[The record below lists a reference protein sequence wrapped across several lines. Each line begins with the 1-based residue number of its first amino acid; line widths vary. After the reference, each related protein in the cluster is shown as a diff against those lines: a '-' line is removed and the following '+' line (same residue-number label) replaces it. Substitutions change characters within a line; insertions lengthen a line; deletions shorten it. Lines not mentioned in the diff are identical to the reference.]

1 VDTLVREPPQTDLR
15 TPPHTSDRIARPN
28 LFARLPDTK
37 QMTIPDPSAV
47 PATTVPATTSQ
58 LLVRSLRRHRARVV
72 GSVVGFCG
80 HQTCETLVPVAIG
93 VVIDK
98 AVVTSDLSSLVIG
111 VVGILVLFNV
121 LMFSWRLG
129 GRLSFGAMQRE
140 THMLRVELAS
150 RVLDPRGAR
159 TGKPM
164 GEVLSVATSDA
175 MRAATILRVGP
186 SFVAACC
193 ALVVAAG
200 VLLSIDVVLGIV
212 VLIGAPALVALVQ
225 VMGPWLTR
233 RNVVQQEAT
242 GATTALATDLVR
254 GGRALRGVGA
264 EANAVERYRLSSQR
278 TLLATIA
285 AARTGGVYQA
295 ATTLASGLFLA
306 LVAGLSGWFAINGR
320 ISVGELITI
329 VGLAQF
335 LGEPVRGLGELGQ
348 ALAMARS
355 SASRVV
361 SVLTAPSV
369 NDGGTARVEGH
380 GGLRIERVSYRT
392 LHDIDL
398 TIAPGDLVGILAYQP
413 ADADALL
420 ELLAGRVSGDDHTGR
435 VLVDGVSVDDAD
447 LGDARAAVLV
457 EQHEVALFAGT
468 IRSNL
473 LAGVGAVGGVGGAPS
488 EATLT
493 EALLACAGD
502 DVVGAHPAGLERHI
516 TDRGRSLSGGQRQRL
531 GLARALLAQ
540 PPVLVLHDPTTAVD
554 AVTEETIAAGLVRF
568 RHGAGG
574 SDATVV
580 VTSSPAI
587 LGLADRVLVVD
598 DGRVIS
604 ESTHAELAED
614 DERYRDQVLR

>member
-1 VDTLVREPPQTDLR
+1 
-15 TPPHTSDRIARPN
+15 
-28 LFARLPDTK
+28 
-37 QMTIPDPSAV
+37 MTIPDSSPNT
-47 PATTVPATTSQ
+47 PATASQ
-58 LLVRSLRRHRARVV
+58 LLVRSLRRHRGRVI
-72 GSVVGFCG
+72 GSVAGFCS

-93 VVIDK
+93 VVIDR
-98 AVVTSDLSSLVIG
+98 AVVTADLSNLLLG
-111 VVGILVLFNV
+111 VLGILVLFNV

-140 THMLRVELAS
+140 THLLRVELAS

-193 ALVVAAG
+193 ALVVAAAI
-200 VLLSIDVVLGIV
+200 LLSIDVVLGV
-212 VLIGAPALVALVQ
+212 MVLIGAPALVALVQ

-278 TLLATIA
+278 TLRATLA
-285 AARTGGVYQA
+285 AARSSGVYQA

-306 LVAGLSGWFAINGR
+306 LVAGLSGWFAVDGR

-329 VGLAQF
+329 IGLAQF

-348 ALAMARS
+348 ALAVARS
-355 SASRVV
+355 SAGRVV
-361 SVLTAPSV
+361 SVLTSPSV
-369 NDGGTARVEGH
+369 NDGGASRVVGH
-380 GGLRIERVSYRT
+380 GGLRVERVSYRS

-398 TIAPGDLVGILAYQP
+398 TIAPGELVGILAYQP
-413 ADADALL
+413 ADADVLL
-420 ELLAGRVSGDDHTGR
+420 DLLAGRVSTEDHTGR
-435 VLVDGVSVDDAD
+435 VLVDGVPLDEAD

-457 EQHEVALFAGT
+457 EQHDVALFAGS
-468 IRSNL
+468 IRSNV
-473 LAGVGAVGGVGGAPS
+473 LAGVTDAPAEAV
-488 EATLT
+488 LT

-502 DVVGAHPAGLERHI
+502 DVVGAHPDGLEREL

-531 GLARALLAQ
+531 GLVRALLAR

-568 RHGAGG
+568 RHGADGA

-587 LGLADRVLVVD
+587 LGLADRVLVID

-604 ESTHAELAED
+604 ESTHAELARD
-614 DERYRDQVLR
+614 DERYREQVLR

>member
-1 VDTLVREPPQTDLR
+1 M
-15 TPPHTSDRIARPN
+15 A
-28 LFARLPDTK
+28 
-37 QMTIPDPSAV
+37 IPDPSTPVLTAASAAST
-47 PATTVPATTSQ
+47 PATVSQ
-58 LLVRSLRRHRARVV
+58 LLVRSLRRHRARVI
-72 GSVVGFCG
+72 GSVIGFCG

-93 VVIDK
+93 VVIDR
-98 AVVTSDLSSLVIG
+98 AVVTADLSNLAIG
-111 VVGILVLFNV
+111 VVGILVLFTV
-121 LMFSWRLG
+121 LMLCWRLG
-129 GRLSFGAMQRE
+129 ARLSFGAMQRE
-140 THMLRVELAS
+140 THMLRVELAA

-175 MRAATILRVGP
+175 MRAATILRVVP
-186 SFVAACC
+186 SSVAASC
-193 ALVVAAG
+193 ALVVAA
-200 VLLSIDVVLGIV
+200 VILLSIDVVLGVV
-212 VLIGAPALVALVQ
+212 VLVGAPALVALVQ

-254 GGRALRGVGA
+254 GGRALRGIGA
-264 EANAVERYRLSSQR
+264 EANAVERYRQSSQR
-278 TLLATIA
+278 TLLATLA

-306 LVAGLSGWFAINGR
+306 LVAGLSGWFAIEGR
-320 ISVGELITI
+320 ISVGQLITI

-348 ALAMARS
+348 VLATARS
-355 SASRVV
+355 SASRVI
-361 SVLTAPSV
+361 SVLTAPTV
-369 NDGGTARVEGH
+369 NDGGAAHVLGR
-380 GGLRIERVSYRT
+380 GGLRIERVSYRS
-392 LHDIDL
+392 LHEIDL
-398 TIAPGDLVGILAYQP
+398 SIAPGELVGILAYQP

-420 ELLAGRVSGDDHTGR
+420 ELLAGRVGVDEHTGR
-435 VLVDGVSVDDAD
+435 VLVDGIPVDDAD
-447 LGDARAAVLV
+447 LGEARSAVLV

-473 LAGVGAVGGVGGAPS
+473 QAGVGVMPS
-488 EATLT
+488 EEALT

-502 DVVGAHPAGLERHI
+502 DVVGAHPDGLERNI

-531 GLARALLAQ
+531 GLTRALLAH

-568 RHGAGG
+568 RHGSDGS

-587 LGLADRVLVVD
+587 LGLADRVVVVD
-598 DGRVIS
+598 AGRVIRL
-604 ESTHAELAED
+604 STHTELVED
-614 DERYRDQVLR
+614 DERYRGQVLR

>member
-1 VDTLVREPPQTDLR
+1 
-15 TPPHTSDRIARPN
+15 
-28 LFARLPDTK
+28 
-37 QMTIPDPSAV
+37 MTIPDPSA
-47 PATTVPATTSQ
+47 PALAAASAAPIPANASQ
-58 LLVRSLRRHRARVV
+58 LLVRSLRRHRARVI

-93 VVIDK
+93 VVIDR
-98 AVVTSDLSSLVIG
+98 AVVTADLSNLLIG
-111 VVGILVLFNV
+111 VVGILILFNV

-129 GRLSFGAMQRE
+129 GRLSFGVMQRE

-193 ALVVAAG
+193 ALVVAAA
-200 VLLSIDVVLGIV
+200 VLLSIDVVLGVV

-264 EANAVERYRLSSQR
+264 EANAVERYRQSSQR
-278 TLLATIA
+278 SLLATLA

-355 SASRVV
+355 SADRVV

-369 NDGGTARVEGH
+369 NDGGTAHVEGH
-380 GGLRIERVSYRT
+380 GGLRVERVSYRS
-392 LHDIDL
+392 LHEIDL
-398 TIAPGDLVGILAYQP
+398 TIAPGELVGILAYQP

-420 ELLAGRVSGDDHTGR
+420 ELLAGRVSSDDHTGR
-435 VLVDGVSVDDAD
+435 ILVDGIPADEAD
-447 LGDARAAVLV
+447 LGDARSAVLV

-473 LAGVGAVGGVGGAPS
+473 LAGVGATPS
-488 EATLT
+488 EAALT

-502 DVVGAHPAGLERHI
+502 DVIGAHPDGLERHI

-531 GLARALLAQ
+531 GLARALLAH

-568 RHGAGG
+568 RHGGDG
-574 SDATVV
+574 SSGATVV

-598 DGRVIS
+598 DGRVIRQ
-604 ESTHAELAED
+604 STHAELAAD
-614 DERYRDQVLR
+614 DERYREQVLR

>member
-1 VDTLVREPPQTDLR
+1 
-15 TPPHTSDRIARPN
+15 
-28 LFARLPDTK
+28 
-37 QMTIPDPSAV
+37 MTIPDPSAV
-47 PATTVPATTSQ
+47 PGTASPLPTTASE
-58 LLVRSLRRHRARVV
+58 LLARSLRRHRGRVI
-72 GSVVGFCG
+72 GAVVGFCG

-93 VVIDK
+93 LVIDR
-98 AVVTSDLSSLVIG
+98 AVVTADLSNLLIG

-121 LMFSWRLG
+121 LMYSWRLG
-129 GRLSFGAMQRE
+129 GVLSFGAMQRE

-200 VLLSIDVVLGIV
+200 VLLSIDVVLGVV

-264 EANAVERYRLSSQR
+264 ETNAVERYRRSSQH
-278 TLLATIA
+278 TLLATLA

-306 LVAGLSGWFAINGR
+306 IVAGLSGWFAINGR

-348 ALAMARS
+348 ALAIARS
-355 SASRVV
+355 SAGRVV

-369 NDGGTARVEGH
+369 NDGGAEHVVGH
-380 GGLRIERVSYRT
+380 GGLRVERVSYRT
-392 LHDIDL
+392 LSDIDL
-398 TIAPGDLVGILAYQP
+398 TIRPGELVGILAYQP

-420 ELLAGRVSGDDHTGR
+420 DLLAGRVSSDDHTGR
-435 VLVDGVSVDDAD
+435 VLVDGVPLDEAD
-447 LGDARAAVLV
+447 LGDARAAMLV
-457 EQHEVALFAGT
+457 EQHDVALFAGT
-468 IRSNL
+468 IRSNV
-473 LAGVGAVGGVGGAPS
+473 LAGVTGIPS
-488 EATLT
+488 EAELAQ
-493 EALLACAGD
+493 ALLACAGD
-502 DVVGAHPAGLERHI
+502 DVVGAHPDGLERDI

-531 GLARALLAQ
+531 GLVRALLAR

-568 RHGAGG
+568 RHGAGESSG
-574 SDATVV
+574 ATVV

-598 DGRVIS
+598 GGRVIR
-604 ESTHAELAED
+604 ESTHADLARD
-614 DERYRDQVLR
+614 DERYREQVLR

>member
-1 VDTLVREPPQTDLR
+1 
-15 TPPHTSDRIARPN
+15 
-28 LFARLPDTK
+28 
-37 QMTIPDPSAV
+37 MTIPDPSALAGAAA
-47 PATTVPATTSQ
+47 PLPGTASK
-58 LLVRSLRRHRARVV
+58 LLARSLRRHRARVL
-72 GSVVGFCG
+72 GAVVGFCG

-93 VVIDK
+93 LVIDR
-98 AVVTSDLSSLVIG
+98 AVVTADVSNLLIG

-129 GRLSFGAMQRE
+129 GVLSFGAMQRE
-140 THMLRVELAS
+140 THTLRVELAS

-175 MRAATILRVGP
+175 MRTATILRVGP

-200 VLLSIDVVLGIV
+200 VLLSIDVALGVV
-212 VLIGAPALVALVQ
+212 VLVGAPALVALVQ
-225 VMGPWLTR
+225 VMGPWLTH

-306 LVAGLSGWFAINGR
+306 IVAGLSGWFAINGR

-348 ALAMARS
+348 ALAIARS
-355 SASRVV
+355 SAGRVV

-369 NDGGTARVEGH
+369 NDGGAQHVVGT
-380 GGLRIERVSYRT
+380 GGLRVERASYRG

-398 TIAPGDLVGILAYQP
+398 SIAPGELVGILAYQP

-420 ELLAGRVSGDDHTGR
+420 DLLAGRVSSEDHTGR
-435 VLVDGVSVDDAD
+435 VLVDGIPLDEAD

-457 EQHEVALFAGT
+457 EQHDVALFAGS
-468 IRSNL
+468 IRSNV
-473 LAGVGAVGGVGGAPS
+473 LAGVTGTPS
-488 EATLT
+488 EAELT

-502 DVVGAHPAGLERHI
+502 DVVGAHPDGLERDI

-531 GLARALLAQ
+531 GLVRALLAR

-568 RHGAGG
+568 RHGPGESGG
-574 SDATVV
+574 ATVV

-598 DGRVIS
+598 GGRVIR
-604 ESTHAELAED
+604 ESTHADLAHD
-614 DERYRDQVLR
+614 DERYREQVLR

>member
-1 VDTLVREPPQTDLR
+1 
-15 TPPHTSDRIARPN
+15 
-28 LFARLPDTK
+28 
-37 QMTIPDPSAV
+37 MTIPDPSAPALPDV
-47 PATTVPATTSQ
+47 PATASQ
-58 LLVRSLRRHRARVV
+58 VLVRSLRRHRVRVL

-93 VVIDK
+93 VVIDG
-98 AVVTSDLSSLVIG
+98 AVVTTDLANLLIG

-129 GRLSFGAMQRE
+129 GVLSFGAMQRE

-193 ALVVAAG
+193 ALVVAAV
-200 VLLSIDVVLGIV
+200 VLLSIDVVLGVV

-264 EANAVERYRLSSQR
+264 EANAVERYRRSSQR
-278 TLLATIA
+278 TLLATLA
-285 AARTGGVYQA
+285 AARTSGVYQA

-306 LVAGLSGWFAINGR
+306 LVAGLSGWFAIDGR
-320 ISVGELITI
+320 ISVGELITV

-348 ALAMARS
+348 ALAIARS
-355 SASRVV
+355 SAGRVV

-369 NDGGTARVEGH
+369 NDGGTARVVGH
-380 GGLRIERVSYRT
+380 GGLRVEQVSYRS
-392 LHDIDL
+392 LDDIDL
-398 TIAPGDLVGILAYQP
+398 TIAPGELVGILAYQP

-420 ELLAGRVSGDDHTGR
+420 ELLAGRVSSDDHTGR
-435 VLVDGVSVDDAD
+435 VLVDGVPLDEAD

-457 EQHEVALFAGT
+457 EQHDVALFAGT
-468 IRSNL
+468 IRSNV
-473 LAGVGAVGGVGGAPS
+473 LAGVSGVLS
-488 EATLT
+488 EAALT
-493 EALLACAGD
+493 DALLACAGD
-502 DVVGAHPAGLERHI
+502 DVVGAHPDGLERHI

-531 GLARALLAQ
+531 GLVRALLAR

-568 RHGAGG
+568 RHGPGG
-574 SDATVV
+574 SSSDTTVV

-587 LGLADRVLVVD
+587 LGLADRVFVVD
-598 DGRVIS
+598 NGRVIG
-604 ESTHAELAED
+604 ESTHAELAD
-614 DERYRDQVLR
+614 NDERYREQVLR